1 VAEPYISEIRLF
13 GFPFAPKGWA
23 QCNGQAVAIN
33 QNQALFALIGTI
45 YGGNGQ
51 TTFNLPDLRGRT
63 PVHFST
69 NIPQGA
75 MAGAESV
82 TLTSSQMPLHT
93 HLVSAATDQ
102 PNVRNFDGA
111 VFASAINAQDGS
123 PVNTYGSATG
133 PVPLNPG
140 SVSAAGGSQPHS
152 NLQPSLVMNFCI
164 ALVGVFPSRS

>member
-1 VAEPYISEIRLF
+1 MF
-13 GFPFAPKGWA
+13 GFPFAPRGWA

-33 QNQALFALIGTI
+33 QNQALFALIGTT

-63 PVHFST
+63 PVHFSASV
-69 NIPQGA
+69 PQGT
-75 MAGAESV
+75 MAGVESV
-82 TLTSSQMPLHT
+82 TLTSSQMPAHT
-93 HLVSAATDQ
+93 HTVSATTDQ

-123 PVNTYGSATG
+123 PVNTYGSATD
-133 PVPLNPG
+133 PVPLNAG
-140 SVSAAGGSQPHS
+140 SVSVAGGSQPHS

>member
-1 VAEPYISEIRLF
+1 MAEPYISEIRMF

-23 QCNGQAVAIN
+23 FCDGRTLLIE
-33 QNQALFALIGTI
+33 QNQALFALIGAI

-63 PVHFST
+63 PVHLST

-75 MAGAESV
+75 MAGVESV
-82 TLTSSQMPLHT
+82 TLLSSQMPQHT
-93 HLVSAATDQ
+93 HVVSATSDVGAVLQ
-102 PNVRNFDGA
+102 FENA
-111 VFASAINAQDGS
+111 VFADAVSTSGAVSA
-123 PVNTYGSATG
+123 YGPPTAA
-133 PVPLNPG
+133 VPLNPA
-140 SVSAAGGSQPHS
+140 SVGTTGGSQPHS